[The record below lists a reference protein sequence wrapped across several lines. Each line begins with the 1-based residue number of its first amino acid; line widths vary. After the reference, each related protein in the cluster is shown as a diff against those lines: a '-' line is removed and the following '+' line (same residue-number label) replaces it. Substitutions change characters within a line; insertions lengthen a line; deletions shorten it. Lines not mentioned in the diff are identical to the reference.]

1 MATPEPHITPI
12 RDLEPPGTWS
22 AGRRLARKAFAPIE
36 RFLQIE
42 AASGI
47 VLLIAA
53 AAALTWANSAAA
65 HTYEA
70 LWHTNLSL
78 TLGSWT
84 FARPLHFWINDVLMT
99 VFFFVVGLEIRREI
113 AHGELS
119 ELRRAAL
126 PLAAALG
133 GMIAPACI
141 YAALNRGATSQG
153 WGIPMAT
160 DIAFAVGVLAL
171 LGKRV
176 PPALRVLLLAL
187 AVIDDV
193 GSIVVIAVFYSSGI
207 SWQGFLVLGAGVA
220 VIVLLQRLGVRAVA
234 AYVLPG
240 AAVWVGAYVAGIHP
254 TLAGVVVGLLTP
266 VAASIDRERF
276 LKSAEARLRSLWSMK
291 DAPEQRLL
299 HDLDELNEGRR
310 EVVSPVE
317 RLQHA
322 LHGYVAFGVMPLFAL
337 ANAGVGVGGVALKN
351 DELSVF
357 LGVTL
362 GLLVGKPVGIL
373 LVSFLGVKLGL
384 ASLPR
389 GITWGQ
395 AWVVGVVGGIGF
407 TMAIFIAQLAFPGG
421 GPALEAAKLGILAAS
436 GAAAVGGLLL
446 GRLLLPKQVAAEAAQ
461 TVEEAEGS
469 TTT

>member
-1 MATPEPHITPI
+1 VAKQDPNITPI
-12 RDLEPPGTWS
+12 RDVEPPGTWS
-22 AGRRLARKAFAPIE
+22 AGRRLARRAFAPIE

-47 VLLIAA
+47 VLLVAA
-53 AAALTWANSAAA
+53 AAALIWANSSAA
-65 HTYEA
+65 HSYEA
-70 LWHTNLSL
+70 LWHTNLSVS
-78 TLGSWT
+78 LGPWT

-141 YAALNRGATSQG
+141 FAVLNRGATAQG

-193 GSIVVIAVFYSSGI
+193 GSILVIAVFYSSGI
-207 SWQGFLVLGAGVA
+207 SAEGFLVLVAGVA
-220 VIVLLQRLGVRAVA
+220 TIILLQRLGVRPVA
-234 AYVLPG
+234 AYLLPG
-240 AAVWVGAYVAGIHP
+240 AAVWVGAYSAGIHP

-266 VAASIDRERF
+266 VAAGIDRERF
-276 LKSAEARLRSLWSMK
+276 LKSAEARLQSLWTKK
-291 DAPEQRLL
+291 DEPEQQLL
-299 HDLDELNEGRR
+299 HDLDELNQGRR

-322 LHGYVAFGVMPLFAL
+322 LHGYVAFGIMPLFAL
-337 ANAGVGVGGVALKN
+337 ANAGVALGAVSLKN

-362 GLLVGKPVGIL
+362 GLVLGKPLGVLI
-373 LVSFLGVKLGL
+373 VSFLCVKLGL

-389 GITWGQ
+389 GVSWGQ
-395 AWVVGVVGGIGF
+395 TSVVGVVAGIGF

-421 GPALEAAKLGILAAS
+421 GSVLEAAKLGILAAS
-436 GAAAVGGLLL
+436 GFAAVAGLVL
-446 GRLLLPKQVAAEAAQ
+446 GRLVLPKQVAAEAAQ
-461 TVEEAEGS
+461 TVAEAESS
-469 TTT
+469 TAS